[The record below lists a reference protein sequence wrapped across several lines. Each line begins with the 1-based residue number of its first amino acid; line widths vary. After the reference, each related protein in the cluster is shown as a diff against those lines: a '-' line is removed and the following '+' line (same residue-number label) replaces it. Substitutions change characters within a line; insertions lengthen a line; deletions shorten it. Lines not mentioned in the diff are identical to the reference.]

1 MSYLG
6 IEKSILAKK
15 WIGPN
20 PEQERN
26 QEKLFQETGFP
37 IALCAVLSRLNIDA
51 NSAEKY
57 LEPTLRELMP
67 DPSKL
72 KDMTKA
78 AERILHAAKTNE
90 KVAIFADY
98 DVDGGCSAALLID
111 WFRFFNIE
119 CTLYVPD
126 RVKEGFGPNIKA
138 LKHLER
144 THSLIMKLQP
154 SMESESD
161 SQRMESKQVGT
172 LLANPTLNPFLS
184 CALKQ
189 TIRKTSMPC

>member
-111 WFRFFNIE
+111 WFRFFNVE

-126 RVKEGFGPNIKA
+126 RVQEGLA
-138 LKHLER
+138 L
-144 THSLIMKLQP
+144 
-154 SMESESD
+154 
-161 SQRMESKQVGT
+161 T
-172 LLANPTLNPFLS
+172 L
-184 CALKQ
+184 K
-189 TIRKTSMPC
+189 PCNF

>member
-6 IEKSILAKK
+6 IEKSILAKQ
-15 WIGPN
+15 WIGPSS
-20 PEQERN
+20 EQERN
-26 QEKLFQETGFP
+26 QEKLFQETGLP
-37 IALCAVLSRLNIDA
+37 LALCAVLSRLNIDT
-51 NSAEKY
+51 NSAAKY

-67 DPSKL
+67 EPSKL

-78 AERILHAAKTNE
+78 AERILHSAKTGE

-138 LKHLER
+138 LQFLES
-144 THSLIMKLQP
+144 THSLITVSYTHL
-154 SMESESD
+154 
-161 SQRMESKQVGT
+161 T
-172 LLANPTLNPFLS
+172 LPTN
-184 CALKQ
+184 
-189 TIRKTSMPC
+189 REV